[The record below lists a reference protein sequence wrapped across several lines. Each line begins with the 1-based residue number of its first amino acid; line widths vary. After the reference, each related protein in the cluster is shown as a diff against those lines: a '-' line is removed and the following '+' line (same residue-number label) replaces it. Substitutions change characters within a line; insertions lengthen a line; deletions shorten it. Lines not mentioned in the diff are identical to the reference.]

1 MSFRAK
7 PRNLIIRLP
16 CRYAPHNDDIKML
29 IKINHIAKIEGH
41 TGFMASVVRGDV
53 QSARFEV
60 QEGIRLIE
68 GILIGRHYADMPIVA
83 QRICGICP
91 VVHNLTAIKAIEN
104 AMRVKVAPETINLR
118 KMLELGQIIH
128 SHALHLFF
136 LSLADFLDIENDLNL
151 VEKYPEESKEA
162 IQLREYGMAIVKIIG
177 GRVVHPLTNE
187 TGGFKKVPS
196 HEEIRK
202 LIEQGEKILPMSLKF
217 AEFFK
222 TIKLPEFSRET
233 EYVCL
238 EKNGEYAIYDG
249 DIVSSRGL
257 HIPVSKFENNFHELQ
272 RPREVIKR
280 VEVDG
285 RTSYMVGAIAR
296 INLQRHKLR
305 PQAEKFMNE
314 LNFKFPDY
322 NPFHNILYQMVE
334 VIHAIE
340 ESIRLLH
347 ILAQSKLENA
357 LTKPYQ
363 IKEGIGV
370 AAVEAPRGTLYY
382 HVDID
387 PKGYIKNVNIITPT
401 AQFLAHLE
409 DDIETYIPVVMD
421 LSAVEREKKLR
432 AFVRAYDPCISC
444 AVH

>member
-1 MSFRAK
+1 
-7 PRNLIIRLP
+7 
-16 CRYAPHNDDIKML
+16 
-29 IKINHIAKIEGH
+29 
-41 TGFMASVVRGDV
+41 MASVVKGDV
-53 QSARFEV
+53 KSARFEV

-68 GILIGRHYADMPIVA
+68 GILIGRQYADMPVVA

-91 VVHNLTAIKAIEN
+91 VVHNLTAIKAVEN
-104 AMRVKVAPETINLR
+104 AMGISVTPETVNLR
-118 KMLELGQIIH
+118 KILELGQIIH

-136 LSLADFLDIENDLNL
+136 LSLADFLDIENDLKL
-151 VEKYPEESKEA
+151 VEKYPEEAKKA
-162 IQLREYGMAIVKIIG
+162 IELREYGMAIVKIIG

-187 TGGFKKVPS
+187 TGGFKKVPTAD
-196 HEEIRK
+196 EIRK
-202 LIEQGEKILPMSLKF
+202 LIEQGELALSTALEFGKF
-217 AEFFK
+217 FEK
-222 TIKLPEFSRET
+222 IKLPNFSRET

-238 EKNGEYAIYDG
+238 EKKGEYAIYEG

-296 INLQRHKLR
+296 INIQRDKLR
-305 PQAEKFMNE
+305 PQAEKF
-314 LNFKFPDY
+314 LAGFNFSFPDY
-322 NPFHNILYQMVE
+322 NPFHNVLYQTVE
-334 VIHAIE
+334 VIQAIE

-347 ILAQSKLENA
+347 VLAQSKLENA
-357 LTKPYQ
+357 LTRPYQ
-363 IKEGIGV
+363 VKEGMGV

-409 DDIETYIPVVMD
+409 DDIEAYIPVVMD

-432 AFVRAYDPCISC
+432 AFIRAYDPCISC